1 MQDRLSHRARCKILI
16 RSRTIVLRFLTT
28 VAIELIVSALP
39 MRVALAATQNPEQPL
54 IRLLDAPP
62 STNGRIRVEVALAI
76 TNLAEVD
83 EAREQFRLSGFIF
96 ASWDDSRLGFNPRPG
111 EQTRFYRQDQIWTPG
126 FQMLNAIAPGAGL
139 AIIRVSPNGR
149 VRYAERF
156 AATLSTKF
164 HLQQF
169 PFDNQNF
176 QIVISPFASRAIRI
190 DLKAD
195 KKMTQ
200 LVSGRFELEQW
211 TLRSIIALEQTM
223 AVGVFQFEQI
233 EFRLSAHRRP
243 AFYVW
248 TIMLPLIVMLIVA
261 WSVLWI
267 APANFAQQLGIAMPT
282 FLSVIAFSY
291 AMAFTL
297 PRVPY
302 LTFINAFFL
311 SVYLFVFLSVLET
324 VAIYAIVHS
333 GREQTAAALHGRGA
347 GSFHSPIS
355 SLLRRSP
362 WLFSRNGATRR

>member
-1 MQDRLSHRARCKILI
+1 MIQASV
-16 RSRTIVLRFLTT
+16 RSRSIVLLPLI
-28 VAIELIVSALP
+28 VVVIELGAHALFP
-39 MRVALAATQNPEQPL
+39 KSVWAATQNSDAPL

-62 STNGRIRVEVALAI
+62 SINGRIRVELALAI

-96 ASWDDSRLGFNPRPG
+96 ATWDDTRLGFNPRLR

-126 FQMLNAIAPGAGL
+126 FQMLNAIAPNAGL
-139 AIIRVSPNGR
+139 ATIRVLPTGR

-164 HLQQF
+164 YLQKF

-176 QIVISPFASRAIRI
+176 QIVISPFASGAVRI

-195 KKMTQ
+195 KEMTQ
-200 LVSGRFELEQW
+200 LISGPFLELEQW
-211 TLRSIIALEQTM
+211 KLRKIVALEQTM
-223 AVGVFQFEQI
+223 SIGDTVRFEQI
-233 EFRLSAHRRP
+233 EFSLSAHRRA

-267 APANFAQQLGIAMPT
+267 APTNFAQQLGIAMPT

-311 SVYLFVFLSVLET
+311 SIYLFVFLSVLET
-324 VAIYAIVHS
+324 VAIYAM
-333 GREQTAAALHGRGA
+333 GRLGKEQAAAA
-347 GSFHSPIS
+347 FHDKS
-355 SLLRRSP
+355 R
-362 WLFSRNGATRR
+362 WLFPSAYAVVIAMIIIGFFR

>member
-1 MQDRLSHRARCKILI
+1 MIQVSV
-16 RSRTIVLRFLTT
+16 RSRLIVLLLLKA
-28 VAIELIVSALP
+28 VVIELGVSALS
-39 MRVALAATQNPEQPL
+39 RSAWAATQNPEAPL

-62 STNGRIRVEVALAI
+62 STNGRIRVELALAI

-83 EAREQFRLSGFIF
+83 EAREQFRVSGFIF
-96 ASWDDSRLGFNPRPG
+96 ASWDDIRLDFNPRPG

-126 FQMLNAIAPGAGL
+126 FQMLNAIAPNAGL
-139 AIIRVSPNGR
+139 ATIHVLPNGR

-164 HLQQF
+164 YLQKF

-176 QIVISPFASRAIRI
+176 QIVISPFASGAVRI

-195 KKMTQ
+195 KEMTQ
-200 LVSGRFELEQW
+200 LVSGPFLELEQW
-211 TLRSIIALEQTM
+211 KLRSIIALEQSTSI
-223 AVGVFQFEQI
+223 GDTFQFEQI
-233 EFRLSAHRRP
+233 EFRLSAHRRA

-248 TIMLPLIVMLIVA
+248 TIMLPLLVMLIVA

-311 SVYLFVFLSVLET
+311 SIYLFVFLSVLET
-324 VAIYAIVHS
+324 VTIYAIGRS
-333 GREQTAAALHGRGA
+333 GREETAATLHVKGR
-347 GSFHSPIS
+347 
-355 SLLRRSP
+355 
-362 WLFSRNGATRR
+362 WLFPSAYLVAIAVIVSGFFR